1 MLPPMRRKRQEMN
14 PADALELLRTGDYGV
29 LAVHGDDG
37 YPYTIPINYVFLEEG
52 LDGSAEKGAFYFHCA
67 LDGHKMDAAR
77 RDPKA
82 SFCVVERHDVVPKK
96 FATTYR
102 SVIAFGQLRIVGK
115 SEMRDAVYKLT
126 KKFDPEAHE
135 TILAEI
141 EKDGPR
147 CAVLELKVDHLTG
160 KLSSD
165 LLKAQI

>member
-1 MLPPMRRKRQEMN
+1 MFPPMRRKRQEMN
-14 PADALELLRTGDYGV
+14 LASALELLHAGDYGV
-29 LAVHGDDG
+29 LALHGDDD

-82 SFCVVERHDVVPKK
+82 CFCVVERHDVVPER

-102 SVIAFGQLRIVGK
+102 SVIAFGKLRIV
-115 SEMRDAVYKLT
+115 SEDEMRDVVYKLT

-135 TILAEI
+135 AILAEI

-147 CAVLELKVDHLTG
+147 CAVLELKVEHLTG
-160 KLSSD
+160 KVSRD
-165 LLKAQI
+165 LMR